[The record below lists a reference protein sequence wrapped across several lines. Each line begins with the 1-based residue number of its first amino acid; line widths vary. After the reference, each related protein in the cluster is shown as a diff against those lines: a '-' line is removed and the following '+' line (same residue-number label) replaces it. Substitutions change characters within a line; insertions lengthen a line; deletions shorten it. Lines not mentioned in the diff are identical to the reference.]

1 MITVLIA
8 EDEKLIR
15 KGIAAMVR
23 RCGLAVDEVLEARDG
38 LEAWEALERQP
49 VDLLITD
56 IRMPNL
62 DGIALVERL
71 QQLPQ
76 QPLVVVVS
84 GYDDFSYAV
93 SMLRNG
99 VQDYLLKPLEPEQFD
114 AAMARM
120 GTLLEQRRSQRQSQ
134 RERYLMTLSY
144 LMDHPSG
151 EGSKWNLALDE
162 VTGRFFPGDY
172 RVLCVR
178 EGDATV
184 PPQVLALRGVG
195 GMAVYLVEDPA
206 VVTAAGAVGVSL
218 PQQGAGRLH
227 EGYLQAMAAWRQ
239 GFFTGSR
246 REYAPVTGG
255 SAPPKADHLLDLI
268 RLSRWQEALKL
279 LDQAAAQA
287 GRGELE
293 PEELAEVCRGMAEG
307 LAETYR
313 DLYEADETPTRYR
326 KLWNFTGWAAYHDS
340 LTAWMELF
348 CQRLDQKFA
357 DFESK
362 QKIRDAVRYIQQNF
376 RAPINMAMVS
386 NHVSMNYSL
395 FSVLFKQYTGVNF
408 VNFLQNL
415 RLEEAKR
422 LLLNSNLRVNEI
434 SAKAGFSGEKHF
446 SKVFKAAVGLSPS
459 DWRRLHLLKEGQSH
473 E

>member
-23 RCGLAVDEVLEARDG
+23 RSSLEASEVLEARDG
-38 LEAWEALERQP
+38 QEAWELLERSP

-62 DGIALVERL
+62 DGIALVERTR
-71 QQLPQ
+71 QLPQ
-76 QPLVVVVS
+76 RPLVVVVS

-93 SMLRNG
+93 SMLRSG

-120 GTLLEQRRSQRQSQ
+120 GTLLAQRRSQRQTQ

-144 LMDHPSG
+144 LMEHPAG
-151 EGSKWNLALDE
+151 DGAKWELALGE
-162 VTGRFFPGDY
+162 VAGQFFAGPY
-172 RVLCVR
+172 QVVCVR
-178 EGDATV
+178 EGRATV
-184 PPQVLALRGVG
+184 PPETLTLRGEHDL
-195 GMAVYLVEDPA
+195 AAYLVEDPDR
-206 VVTAAGAVGVSL
+206 VESREEVGVSL
-218 PQQGAGRLH
+218 PQRGADQLH
-227 EGYLQAMAAWRQ
+227 TAYLQACSAWKQ
-239 GFFTGSR
+239 SFFRRSR
-246 REYAPVTGG
+246 CLYTPPIGG
-255 SAPPKADHLLDLI
+255 SAPPKADHLLNLI

-279 LDQAAAQA
+279 LDQAAVQA
-287 GRGELE
+287 GRGEVD
-293 PEELAEVCRGMAEG
+293 PDELDGVCHGMAEG
-307 LAETYR
+307 LTETYR
-313 DLYEADETPTRYR
+313 DLYEIEESPARYQT
-326 KLWNFTGWAAYHDS
+326 LWSFPHWEAYRES
-340 LTAWMELF
+340 LTGWMELF

-362 QKIRDAVRYIQQNF
+362 QKIRDAVRYIQQNY

-408 VNFLQNL
+408 VSFLQNL

-422 LLLNSNLRVNEI
+422 LLLDSNLRVNEI
-434 SAKAGFSGEKHF
+434 SARAGFSGEKHF
-446 SKVFKAAVGLSPS
+446 SKVFKAAVGVSPS
-459 DWRRLHLLKEGQSH
+459 DWRRLHLLKEEQNH